1 MYTLQ
6 LKDSNEKFYVVAIK
20 HIMII
25 KLCCI
30 LGVKGTASS
39 SNNTIEVE
47 RVLGIEAARYVLIF
61 INFSRLKCPDMMVI
75 FGANN
80 RFESPFIE
88 TRKEC
93 EQNLLIIDIS
103 FLSFLFQRTYIHDRH
118 SRNLIYIVRECL
130 SCV

>member
-30 LGVKGTASS
+30 LGVKGTVSS

-61 INFSRLKCPDMMVI
+61 INFSRLKCPDMMV
-75 FGANN
+75 FD
-80 RFESPFIE
+80 ELL
-88 TRKEC
+88 
-93 EQNLLIIDIS
+93 EQIIVLKARLSKPGKSSNKIS
-103 FLSFLFQRTYIHDRH
+103 
-118 SRNLIYIVRECL
+118 
-130 SCV
+130 